1 MYKKLKN
8 SKIKTEQ
15 FFKEFC
21 SVFCV
26 KNFCHSSCI
35 FLTVLIPPY
44 NNTDKYYGHTLSG
57 YLDKI
62 EIELSARA
70 EALKNASWPVND
82 AESSKANIAQN
93 ENNNN
98 SNFEENIRQ
107 SEKARAL
114 AEEIKK
120 VDGQLQGYDALNE
133 AIAANIEKEFGAMEY
148 NAENLEKIKKYAGL
162 KNSNAQ
168 NLDEVLEEI
177 RAGKLQEGERAF
189 LKQLKGNLINEM
201 GKELAEGSAR
211 ENIEFSNNEN
221 SRQEKSV
228 GTHESVGTEDAP
240 SADSTITQKN
250 TKINEREKTL
260 RENIEEDAAPE
271 RQTLNRN

>member
-15 FFKEFC
+15 FFKKFC
-21 SVFCV
+21 SVFCIE
-26 KNFCHSSCI
+26 NFCHSLCI
-35 FLTVLIPPY
+35 FLTVLMPPY
-44 NNTDKYYGHTLSG
+44 NNADKYYGHTLNG
-57 YLDKI
+57 YLDQI
-62 EIELSARA
+62 EIELSARTDT
-70 EALKNASWPVND
+70 LNNASWPVND
-82 AESSKANIAQN
+82 AKSSEANISQKDGN
-93 ENNNN
+93 GNT
-98 SNFEENIRQ
+98 
-107 SEKARAL
+107 EKAAEPSERAKAL

-120 VDGQLQGYDALNE
+120 VDGQLQGYDAINE
-133 AIAANIEKEFGAMEY
+133 AIAANIEKEFGTMEY

-177 RAGKLQEGERAF
+177 RAGRLQEGERAF

-201 GKELAEGSAR
+201 GKELAEGSAK

-221 SRQEKSV
+221 GRQGKSV

-260 RENIEEDAAPE
+260 KENI
-271 RQTLNRN
+271 

>member
-21 SVFCV
+21 SIFCV

-35 FLTVLIPPY
+35 FLTVLTLPY
-44 NNTDKYYGHTLSG
+44 NNADKYYGHTLSG
-57 YLDKI
+57 YSDKI
-62 EIELSARA
+62 EIELSALA

-82 AESSKANIAQN
+82 AESSETNISQKDGNGNTERAA
-93 ENNNN
+93 EP
-98 SNFEENIRQ
+98 
-107 SEKARAL
+107 SERAKAL

-148 NAENLEKIKKYAGL
+148 KAENLEKIKKYAGL

-221 SRQEKSV
+221 SRQGKSV

-240 SADSTITQKN
+240 SADSTITQKKHKN
-250 TKINEREKTL
+250 QRKRK
-260 RENIEEDAAPE
+260 NIKRKHRRRRSTRTADT
-271 RQTLNRN
+271 Q